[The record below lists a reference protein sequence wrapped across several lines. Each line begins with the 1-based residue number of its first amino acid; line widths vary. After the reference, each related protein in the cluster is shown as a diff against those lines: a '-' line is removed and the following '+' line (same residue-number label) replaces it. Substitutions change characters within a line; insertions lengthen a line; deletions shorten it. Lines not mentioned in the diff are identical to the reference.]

1 MKTFYK
7 LNDHNCKK
15 NNQKGI
21 ESMKIK
27 RSKKMG
33 NGSVFDFDWKLTI
46 IDRTK
51 RPFRKQTLTRTQMLG
66 VDPMSCVSD
75 IDDYI
80 DFHHMTPPRPPYEG
94 G

>member
-33 NGSVFDFDWKLTI
+33 SGSVFDFDWKLTI

-66 VDPMSCVSD
+66 LDPMNCVSD

-80 DFHHMTPPRPPYEG
+80 DFHHMKEDK
-94 G
+94 